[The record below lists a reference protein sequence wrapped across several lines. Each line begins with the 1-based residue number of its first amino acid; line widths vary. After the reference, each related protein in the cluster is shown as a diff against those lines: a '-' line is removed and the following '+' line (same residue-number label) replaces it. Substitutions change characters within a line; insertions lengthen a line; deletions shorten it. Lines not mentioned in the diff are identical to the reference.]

1 MAEQER
7 LTKRERRERAR
18 AERKA
23 KEAEAAAKARRQRLV
38 ATAGTV
44 LVLIVI
50 VAVVA
55 QALRGG
61 TEAAAV
67 TIDRDAAEEGR
78 QAAGCEVVDTTE
90 LPSREHL
97 DPTSAP
103 PAETLYT
110 GVRPTHS
117 GPHYDQTSPT
127 VTFTDRQ
134 LDERATTHNLEHG
147 AIIVWYDPEQVDD
160 ATLGELEAWANRLD
174 ASGFDTPAGGAVMV
188 SAYTDPGI
196 ASGKAFALRAWSVAV
211 DCDGWDE
218 DAYSS
223 FVIENYGTN
232 GVGPERNLSP
242 YPEEALGYSDGEGP
256 EADPDAGDGGS
267 GEVGTMTPSE
277 DAPSTEDGTPSEGAT
292 SEDG

>member
-1 MAEQER
+1 VAVAEQER
-7 LTKRERRERAR
+7 LTKKERRERAR

-23 KEAEAAAKARRQRLV
+23 KEAEAATKARRQRLI
-38 ATAGTV
+38 AT
-44 LVLIVI
+44 
-50 VAVVA
+50 VVA

-61 TEAAAV
+61 TEAAAT
-67 TIDRDAAEEGR
+67 TIDRDAAEAGR
-78 QAAGCEVVDTTE
+78 QAAGCEVVDTTA
-90 LPSREHL
+90 LASREHL
-97 DPTSAP
+97 DPATAP
-103 PAETLYT
+103 PADTLYT
-110 GVRPTHS
+110 GIRPTHS

-127 VTFTDRQ
+127 VSFTDRQ

-160 ATLGELEAWANRLD
+160 ATLGELEAWADRLD

-196 ASGKAFALRAWSVAV
+196 DSGKAFALRAWSVAV

-232 GVGPERNLSP
+232 GVAPERNLSR
-242 YPEEALGYSDGEGP
+242 YPDEALGYSDGEGP
-256 EADPDAGDGGS
+256 EADPDAGDGGA
-267 GEVGTMTPSE
+267 GEVGTMVPTEGDTPV
-277 DAPSTEDGTPSEGAT
+277 TEEPA